1 MALVVQST
9 STGGGTITKPSGVAL
24 GDLLVL
30 KVGKTSNGATPP
42 TPGTSTGFTEAIQQI
57 SESNPGLSISR
68 NSGIT
73 FLWRIATSSDVSAST
88 YIVSGS
94 FSVMYRIS
102 GWTSGNPVFKFAK
115 GQSTASDD
123 LTIDTVVNL
132 SRLTPSLALIAG
144 QNHTNNDDPADFSA
158 YTITS
163 GEANPSWT
171 EIRDSDYMFSA
182 YAQTSNLTPVT
193 RYGFF
198 RNEGEATSS
207 ALAYFI
213 AIICEPAADN
223 AVQSTQVQ
231 TVAVSVPNSGTNSN
245 TALSTQLP
253 VNTVV
258 LASKGKGQQESTPW
272 RNPDKPSS
280 NWNNLPK

>member
-9 STGGGTITKPSGVAL
+9 STGTGTITKPSGVAL

-57 SESNPGLSISR
+57 SESNPGLGISR

-73 FLWRIATSSDVSAST
+73 FLWRIATSSDVSASN
-88 YIVSGS
+88 YSVSGD

-102 GWTSGNPVFKFAK
+102 GWVQGNPVFKFAS
-115 GQSTASDD
+115 GQNTSDD
-123 LTIDTVVNL
+123 DITIDEVVDL
-132 SRLTPSLALIAG
+132 SRPTPSLALMAG
-144 QNHTNNDDPADFSA
+144 QNHNNTADPADFSL

-163 GEANPSWT
+163 GESNPTWT
-171 EIRDSDYMFSA
+171 EVRDSNYMFSA
-182 YAQTSNLTPVT
+182 YAQTSNLTNVT
-193 RYGFF
+193 RYGFA
-198 RNEGEATSS
+198 RNEGEAANS

-231 TVAVSVPNSGTNSN
+231 TVAVAVPNSGTNSN

-272 RNPDKPSS
+272 RNQDKPAT

>member
-9 STGGGTITKPSGVAL
+9 STGTGTITKPSGVAL

-30 KVGKTSNGATPP
+30 KVGKTSTGATSP

-57 SESNPGLSISR
+57 SESNPGLNTSK

-88 YIVSGS
+88 YT
-94 FSVMYRIS
+94 VMYRIS

-144 QNHTNNDDPADFSA
+144 QNNTNTADPADFSA

-171 EIRDSDYMFSA
+171 EIRDSNYMFSA

-198 RNEGEATSS
+198 RNEGVAAAS

-231 TVAVSVPNSGTNSN
+231 TVAVAVPNSGTNSN

-272 RNPDKPSS
+272 HNPDKPTT
-280 NWNNLPK
+280 NWNNLSK